1 MSRSL
6 VYDDVDSNDMD
17 LRIRNSLQQPLNK
30 SNTDIRTSLRSFE
43 KDGKKSPLGLVKPTP
58 STAFHSE
65 LKPRVK
71 KTTTQQNDATLI
83 D

>member
-30 SNTDIRTSLRSFE
+30 SNMDIRTSLRSFE
-43 KDGKKSPLGLVKPTP
+43 RDGKKSPLGLVKPTP

-65 LKPRVK
+65 LKPRK